1 MAHRRLRAAASAV
14 ALIAAVV
21 ALAPVQMLMLRLG
34 RPSAETIPLRFHRL
48 ALRIV
53 GMRVR
58 VIGAPASARP
68 LLIASNHC
76 SWLDIPVLG
85 SVCRMCFVAKSEIAD
100 WPVFGQLAK
109 LQRSIFVDRSRR
121 TATAAVNRQMAE
133 RMAAGQPVVLFA
145 EGTSSDGNRV
155 LPFRTAL
162 LGATRNALAA
172 SGEAAVVWVQPV
184 SIAYTHRNGL
194 PLGRLGRPFV
204 AWYGDMGFPRHLW
217 SILRDGAIDAT
228 VTFGEP
234 IAAEQATDR
243 KRLAATIEREVRRLT
258 NAALLGRPEEPAR
271 PAEDVA

>member
-1 MAHRRLRAAASAV
+1 LAHRRLRAAASVV
-14 ALIAAVV
+14 ALIATVV
-21 ALAPVQMLMLRLG
+21 TLAPVQMLMLRLG

-58 VIGAPASARP
+58 VIGAPAGARP
-68 LLIASNHC
+68 LLIASNHS

-85 SVCRMCFVAKSEIAD
+85 SVCEMCFVAKSEIAD
-100 WPVFGQLAK
+100 WPVFGWLAK

-121 TATAAVNRQMAE
+121 SATGSVNRRMAE

-162 LGATRNALAA
+162 LGATQNALLAG
-172 SGEAAVVWVQPV
+172 GEAAAVWVQPV

-204 AWYGDMGFPRHLW
+204 AWYGDMGFPQHLW

-234 IAAEQATDR
+234 IAADPTTDR
-243 KRLAATIEREVRRLT
+243 KRLAAVVEREVRRLT
-258 NAALLGRPEEPAR
+258 NAALLGRPDAQVRSPDDA
-271 PAEDVA
+271 A